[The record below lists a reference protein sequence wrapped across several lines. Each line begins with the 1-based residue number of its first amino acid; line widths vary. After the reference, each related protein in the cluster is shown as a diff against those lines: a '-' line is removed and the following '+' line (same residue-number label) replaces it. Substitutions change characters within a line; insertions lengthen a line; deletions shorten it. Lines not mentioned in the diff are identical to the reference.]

1 MAFSVTCAI
10 CGRQFVGID
19 DSLMGQR
26 AKCKCGQSV
35 TLDPVWDES
44 DGRVQVVAKADD
56 RKKAPSRKQNRL
68 GKSKSAKAK
77 PAARSASDSRKQSK
91 PRRPRDLES
100 KKSNDPKS
108 QSQLKS
114 RSQSRSQSRAE
125 VPTESK
131 SVQTKTA
138 TEQTQRVPAT
148 FDSFD
153 MDEILAGGVDT
164 SPLSPSPATPQTTA
178 SFSGSP
184 AESPVEL
191 EGQTTRSFGS
201 MGIVGSVLAGVSGF
215 GSAALL
221 LMTRFADFEGTPLGW
236 IGQAF
241 NGAHNGSFGSGEMS
255 DRSVRLFV
263 GSGWGLVLLGVLIG
277 IVSLFLLGRVGFRI
291 ATGRRLFSWSRPA
304 LATLGVI
311 CLFSLMGLLFVQ
323 SVHHGELLD
332 GLLDF
337 AGEPLEGLLPDE
349 TKDEPFKE
357 IRDQYNQENR
367 EFMVGVV
374 SFAILPL
381 MVFGGAI
388 MSLFFDDQ

>member
-1 MAFSVTCAI
+1 
-10 CGRQFVGID
+10 
-19 DSLMGQR
+19 
-26 AKCKCGQSV
+26 
-35 TLDPVWDES
+35 
-44 DGRVQVVAKADD
+44 
-56 RKKAPSRKQNRL
+56 
-68 GKSKSAKAK
+68 
-77 PAARSASDSRKQSK
+77 
-91 PRRPRDLES
+91 
-100 KKSNDPKS
+100 
-108 QSQLKS
+108 
-114 RSQSRSQSRAE
+114 
-125 VPTESK
+125 
-131 SVQTKTA
+131 
-138 TEQTQRVPAT
+138 
-148 FDSFD
+148 
-153 MDEILAGGVDT
+153 
-164 SPLSPSPATPQTTA
+164 
-178 SFSGSP
+178 
-184 AESPVEL
+184 
-191 EGQTTRSFGS
+191 